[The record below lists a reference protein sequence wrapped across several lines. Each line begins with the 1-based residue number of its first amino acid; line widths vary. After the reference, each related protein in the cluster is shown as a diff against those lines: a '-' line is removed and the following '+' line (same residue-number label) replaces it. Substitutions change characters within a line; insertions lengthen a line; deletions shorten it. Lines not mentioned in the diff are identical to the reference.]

1 MKNKFSYFI
10 FLIILYIIKKRI
22 INELIFLNKFLL
34 KINLKFKNKEIKNQN
49 KTPF

>member
-34 KINLKFKNKEIKNQN
+34 KTTLKNKNKEIKIQN
-49 KTPF
+49 KYTI